1 MSKRFRFD
9 FYQLTVTPDASISE
23 VGDGFSGSLSGA
35 FQSNCHHHGYIR
47 ELHDLTATPSV
58 WHGQFRKYRDADL
71 PQIGKIGGAPSNI
84 PLQDDEGLIE
94 VNAFMYFKK
103 FNILIWSVNGHGSH
117 PDKFAS
123 CLSDLW
129 GVKVHV
135 SPLIEPDCMK
145 RLMRNSVEIKKIIV
159 TVPRPSNPDLFEENN
174 VSETMMNLMKNTNSD
189 HFKLELGV
197 NLRSKD
203 AGSLRGDIKLAVK
216 EFIAAGATK
225 AEVVIDEHGCNEPID
240 LIAQRISSTRQLA
253 TSSRYLPAATMYT
266 MLKDVYDEKQGVID
280 ELCGSLAY
288 PPS

>member
-23 VGDGFSGSLSGA
+23 VGDGFSGSLSGV
-35 FQSNCHHHGYIR
+35 FQSNCHHHGYTR
-47 ELHDLTATPSV
+47 ELHDLTASSSG
-58 WHGQFRKYRDADL
+58 WQGQFRKYRDADL
-71 PQIGKIGGAPSNI
+71 PQIGKIGASPSDI
-84 PLQDDEGLIE
+84 ILQDDEGLIE
-94 VNAFMYFKK
+94 VNSFMYFKK
-103 FNILIWSVNGHGSH
+103 FNILVWNVNGHGSH

-129 GVKVHV
+129 GLKVSI
-135 SPLIEPDCMK
+135 SPLIEPDCIK
-145 RLMRNSVEIKKIIV
+145 RLMRNNVQLKKIIV
-159 TVPRPSNPDLFEENN
+159 TVPRPSNPNLYDQNS
-174 VSETMMNLMKNTNSD
+174 VSETMMNLMQNTNSD

-203 AGSLRGDIKLAVK
+203 AECLTGNLKLALQ
-216 EFIAAGATK
+216 EFVAAGATK
-225 AEVVIDEHGCNEPID
+225 AEVVIDENGYNEPID